1 MKDGYKVKLKT
12 AKEAIQIFGST
23 KKLIS
28 KIRNGENLATFEVVE
43 IVLCNEI

>member
-12 AKEAIQIFGST
+12 SEAIQIFGST